1 MDLNSYIQLKEAF
14 AQVGKPQQPQ
24 QLSESA
30 DSIWE
35 EVEAF
40 AHALVEEEGID
51 LSDMTW
57 DEVREAYLDE
67 NILARIAGQAKRAGA
82 KMFGNA
88 KQRNDAVSWE
98 KSYDDINRRR
108 GQGVGDKKTVT
119 QGEIDAE
126 TAGRRRADPNYKP
139 GQGVG
144 SGQPLSANKPVEKK
158 KPENN
163 GGGNGGGGNGGGGN
177 GGGGTQKVQPKPQAR
192 GGASDP
198 RNKAYVAAREKAN
211 AKGATAGDKAAAKKT
226 GMDAWAKAN
235 PELAKA
241 KAKRDS
247 TRGTS
252 ATTNPLMNDLKRR
265 MPKPAAPKSTSG
277 ASAIGKAATSPNSTT
292 KPTPKPTA
300 PTAKPVAAAKP
311 TPKPTASVTGNK
323 ASSFMNKS
331 ASNALSKP
339 MKEESDFDIILTHL
353 IEQGF
358 GDDEAL
364 TLMVNMSEEKR
375 VEILENR
382 RAARAAGGYK
392 DDSKKQTD
400 PSKDGFTGISGS
412 IKDVMKQS
420 AAMDKKKKTQ
430 KEGVEDNFN
439 RQGDKDSDRTRA
451 WMKKNGMSG
460 APGLDA
466 MAARKKEHEEGR
478 GKKKQKTQK
487 EEVDSLYQA
496 YLSMVSEEE
505 SDKRKDEHQERG
517 GHAARTDYSKPPT
530 YDRNRKPFGK
540 KPDLTGEER
549 EAAMA
554 KIVAGI
560 KKKGGKSTNEEV
572 ESIIW
577 HLIDEGFASDSMSAE
592 AIVLNMSD
600 EWLDNLIREFVP
612 APAGS
617 PIDRHSRGISKY
629 DKRSERQ
636 IRMDNFASKRTKMMN
651 QPKTP

>member
-163 GGGNGGGGNGGGGN
+163 GGGNGGGGGGGNGGGGN

-311 TPKPTASVTGNK
+311 TASVTGNK
-323 ASSFMNKS
+323 ASSFMNKG

-339 MKEESDFDIILTHL
+339 MKEESEFDIILTHL